1 MEALSQSNGS
11 LDPSWPSS
19 PITKEGEVVKMISS
33 VIIITDGELFNTE
46 LIFLGHLLKIIVV
59 FTSCEELPSTDFEKT
74 TS

>member
-19 PITKEGEVVKMISS
+19 PITKEGEVVKMINI
-33 VIIITDGELFNTE
+33 IIITDGELFNTE

>member
-19 PITKEGEVVKMISS
+19 PITKEGEVVKMISI
-33 VIIITDGELFNTE
+33 IIITDEELFNTE